1 MVTTYKYGEISLW
14 QETIRPFG
22 NRVLVKR
29 LALPEQSENGIYVLG
44 RDYPTMGRVLRVG
57 NGPRTKY
64 PCGYVSIRPR
74 HEWEVEGP
82 TKTVILYR
90 RALDIPIGS
99 MVSWRIGPNFDQY
112 DLGNDYLLLPY
123 NELNFVIEK
132 E

>member
-1 MVTTYKYGEISLW
+1 MLNPES
-14 QETIRPFG
+14 IRPFG

-57 NGPRTKY
+57 NGQRLKKRQIFAHSKID
-64 PCGYVSIRPR
+64 GRPF
-74 HEWEVEGP
+74 HFGP
-82 TKTVILYR
+82 TNQR
-90 RALDIPIGS
+90 RRIDLEIGS

-123 NELNFVIEK
+123 SELNFVIENG
-132 E
+132 

>member
-1 MVTTYKYGEISLW
+1 MLNPES
-14 QETIRPFG
+14 IRPFG

-57 NGPRTKY
+57 NGPRRKRLD
-64 PCGYVSIRPR
+64 YVMDHNRQSETYHQWVETFRRP
-74 HEWEVEGP
+74 
-82 TKTVILYR
+82 
-90 RALDIPIGS
+90 LDLCIGS

-123 NELNFVIEK
+123 SELNFVIENG
-132 E
+132 

>member
-1 MVTTYKYGEISLW
+1 MVKMTNPES
-14 QETIRPFG
+14 IRPFG

-44 RDYPTMGRVLRVG
+44 RDYPTMGRVLKVG
-57 NGPRTKY
+57 NGPRRKY
-64 PCGYVSIRPR
+64 KLPPFLLQPLINKSLGIVHDRRSI
-74 HEWEVEGP
+74 
-82 TKTVILYR
+82 
-90 RALDIPIGS
+90 DIPIGA